1 MATLANRALTPARL
15 DRPFFTGMALALAA
29 FTFAGF
35 APTYYLVT
43 VLHGTT
49 VSGFADGAG
58 LTPLVHL
65 HALVNS
71 AWLLML
77 VVQTGLISARR
88 PDLHR
93 RIGPFAAG
101 LIPAVLIVGLWTAIT
116 AGQLHHGPPGRNFR
130 AFLMFPFSAVIG
142 FAALAGLAVWW
153 RRRAGTHKRLII
165 LATIAATLPAGVR
178 LANMLPA
185 SVIPH
190 GPPGG
195 MILSN
200 LFLAA
205 LVVFD
210 LASLRRLHPATI
222 WGGGAL
228 LASEPLRIALSETA
242 AWQGFAALLIG

>member
-15 DRPFFTGMALALAA
+15 DRPFFTGMALALTA

-49 VSGFADGAG
+49 VSGLADGAG

-77 VVQTGLISARR
+77 VLQTGLISAHRI
-88 PDLHR
+88 DLHR

-101 LIPAVLIVGLWTAIT
+101 LIPAVLLVGLWTAVV
-116 AGQLHHGPPGRNFR
+116 AGRLHHAPAGRDPR
-130 AFLMFPFSAVIG
+130 AFLMLPFSSAIS
-142 FAALAGLAVWW
+142 FAILAGLAVWQ
-153 RRRAGTHKRLII
+153 RRRLATHKRLMI
-165 LATIAATLPAGVR
+165 LATIAAVLPAGAR
-178 LANMLPA
+178 LATMIGGVLP
-185 SVIPH
+185 P

-205 LVVFD
+205 LVTFD
-210 LASLRRLHPATI
+210 LASLRRLHPAAI

-228 LASEPLRIALSETA
+228 LLSEPLRIVLGETH
-242 AWQGFAALLIG
+242 AWRSFAALLIG